1 MKDGQ
6 ELYNLLRQHSG
17 ADEVFYHSLVRNFF
31 YTPGVRDFA
40 KNAGQGAYW
49 LLDILA
55 TEPAITKLVNKEGF
69 GLVLL
74 TVKGTKAVLTVAG
87 DSGIPPVFSRDLD
100 YTDCPEAPGSE
111 EGVWRFYMEPTVVG
125 GKEGIMCMLPGE
137 R

>member
-1 MKDGQ
+1 MKDGN
-6 ELYNLLRQHSG
+6 ELFQSLRQYSG
-17 ADEVFYHSLVRNFF
+17 GDQCYFHPLVGRFF
-31 YTPGVRDFA
+31 YTEGVKFFA
-40 KNAGQGAYW
+40 DNAGGGGRW

-55 TEPAITKLVNKEGF
+55 TEPVIAKLVNEEGF

-74 TVKGTKAVLTVAG
+74 TVKGTKAG

-111 EGVWRFYMEPTVVG
+111 EGVWRLYMEPTVVG